1 MVPVCVCLIPSFRSR
16 SVHLTLAG
24 TARLWHGRMV
34 QILVCLSILH
44 WGFLLVRREETP
56 IPQLREHGDQSV
68 VCTAHLFSF
77 SGLHT
82 EECIRV
88 TEGGWKAGR
97 KMTPIRAEILDLEV
111 RYLVNVYEINCRE
124 IWFRRSSPLLDQL
137 WWLVAFHSL
146 SIHPQPVVADGGVLS
161 SQCHK
166 VLAHRELCDCWAFY
180 LI

>member
-56 IPQLREHGDQSV
+56 IPQLREHRDQSV

-111 RYLVNVYEINCRE
+111 RYLVNVWDKLPWNLVQTFIPTFGSALV
-124 IWFRRSSPLLDQL
+124 ISGFSFSFHSSPAGRGR
-137 WWLVAFHSL
+137 WGCF
-146 SIHPQPVVADGGVLS
+146 IFPV
-161 SQCHK
+161 SQSACS
-166 VLAHRELCDCWAFY
+166 
-180 LI
+180 